1 MDDFRD
7 DSYTRQLPR
16 RARSYDKLIA
26 FITPGVRFSVR
37 RTYHYELL
45 KSTLVRHFYHHYR
58 AGLVM
63 WPTISDV
70 VFRYRLRVPRFSKET
85 PEDLVLYAQPSHFRQ
100 GKDGLTIGE
109 GLFSWTSYTNK
120 NKNAHNNMSDGIM
133 SSVPTYK
140 TGRSGDVVETK
151 KSARNRARV
160 ARYQT

>member
-1 MDDFRD
+1 MLDLEIDWERIYPDSTDEETEFSEIVFMDDYRD

-70 VFRYRLRVPRFSKET
+70 VFMYRLRVPRFSKET

-109 GLFSWTSYTNK
+109 GLFSWTSYT
-120 NKNAHNNMSDGIM
+120 HFL
-133 SSVPTYK
+133 Y
-140 TGRSGDVVETK
+140 
-151 KSARNRARV
+151 
-160 ARYQT
+160 